1 MGSCPTVSAMRGFLP
16 FVCLLGLA
24 LTGPMVD
31 HETNEMVHELGDAIE
46 AGLMEPTEGEAR
58 ALFISLTLTSTSTSL
73 ATATVTT
80 TVTNS
85 CVAGTFVDCSTTT
98 TTTTTTTTVASTGR
112 KKRAVHM
119 MSRDAFM
126 EEIHDFAGSKVT
138 LNGKEVDINM
148 ILPTSPYARSDLDDA
163 QTMFIEDNS
172 GIQSG
177 RMEWS
182 EVAVES
188 TTGLGSNCGR
198 SGHNHDKRARIIA
211 LQNSVVTK
219 NLTSTSTIT
228 STAAATSTFSVTL
241 ASCTTSGFTFAVPLC
256 TAAAT
261 GK

>member
-31 HETNEMVHELGDAIE
+31 HETNQMIHEMGDVIE
-46 AGLMEPTEGEAR
+46 AGLMEPTDGEAR

-98 TTTTTTTTVASTGR
+98 TTTTATGR

-126 EEIHDFAGSKVT
+126 EEIHDIAG
-138 LNGKEVDINM
+138 
-148 ILPTSPYARSDLDDA
+148 
-163 QTMFIEDNS
+163 
-172 GIQSG
+172 
-177 RMEWS
+177 
-182 EVAVES
+182 
-188 TTGLGSNCGR
+188 
-198 SGHNHDKRARIIA
+198 
-211 LQNSVVTK
+211 
-219 NLTSTSTIT
+219 
-228 STAAATSTFSVTL
+228 
-241 ASCTTSGFTFAVPLC
+241 
-256 TAAAT
+256 
-261 GK
+261 